1 MKICFIGFDNLPML
15 APEFEQYHLGG
26 ESVQQTLLAR
36 ALARRG
42 HDVSMIVTDY
52 GQPDPAMWHGIRV
65 FKAYRR
71 DAGMK
76 MIRFF
81 HPRWTGMWSA
91 LKRADADIY
100 YTSCADMLP
109 GMLALFCRRF
119 DRRFVFRAASDP
131 DCDRSR
137 LHLLVRYARDRRL
150 YAYGLRR
157 AHAILVQSNAQADLL
172 ARSYGLTSRVAGMLV
187 DKPLPNAAD
196 ADIDVLWVGNI
207 KRVKRPDRLLELAAK
222 LPHLK
227 FHVVGGKT
235 AYEEKLFDD
244 FTPAVAALSNVVFHG
259 RLSYRKT
266 ASLYDRTRLLINTSD
281 VEGFPNVY
289 LQAWVRGV
297 PVVTLLDP
305 DGIIERKGLGA
316 AAGSFAEMADAIG
329 TLLENPS
336 RWQSASERCRAF
348 MAREY
353 AEDKVLSIYLR
364 TFEDVMRNDH
374 LGRGRF
380 AASEYHV

>member
-42 HDVSMIVTDY
+42 HDISMIVTDY
-52 GQPDPAMWHGIRV
+52 GQPDAAMWDGIKV

-71 DAGMK
+71 DAGVK
-76 MIRFF
+76 MIRFI

-119 DRRFVFRAASDP
+119 DRRFIFRAASDP

-150 YAYGLRR
+150 YVYGLRR
-157 AHAILVQSNAQADLL
+157 ADAILVQSNVQADLL
-172 ARSYGLTSRVAGMLV
+172 ACSYGLQSRVAGMLV
-187 DKPLPNAAD
+187 DKPNPDPAAPV
-196 ADIDVLWVGNI
+196 DIDVLWVGNI
-207 KRVKRPDRLLELAAK
+207 KRVKRPDRLLELAAR
-222 LPHLK
+222 LPHLG

-244 FTPAVAALSNVVFHG
+244 FAQAAAALPNVVFHG

-266 ASLYDRTRLLINTSD
+266 ASLYDRARLLLNTSD

-305 DGIIERKGLGA
+305 DSIIAREGLGV
-316 AAGSFAEMADAIG
+316 AAGSFTDMADAIRR
-329 TLLENPS
+329 LLDDVP
-336 RWQSASERCRAF
+336 RWKAAGERCRAF

-353 AEDKVLSIYLR
+353 DDEKVLSTYLG
-364 TFEDVMRNDH
+364 TFEDVMTKDH
-374 LGRGRF
+374 LGRGRL
-380 AASEYHV
+380 ASEYHV